1 MERVPEPELME
12 EEDQARAY
20 STADFEAPHEAFVD
34 QSARAFP
41 GPVAGR
47 ILDLGCGPGDIT
59 VRFAKRHPECSVLG
73 VDGSEAMLRFGRER
87 IEAEGLGERVLLE
100 RVFLPTDQL
109 GAGFDGA
116 ISNSLLHH
124 LQEPGVLWETL
135 KENVRPGAPVFV
147 MDLLRPESRSEAE
160 ALVETYSGDEPDV
173 LRRDFFL
180 SLCAAYRVD
189 EIEQQLTAAGL
200 SHLTVE
206 VISDRHWVVFG
217 RL

>member
-1 MERVPEPELME
+1 M
-12 EEDQARAY
+12 
-20 STADFEAPHEAFVD
+20 
-34 QSARAFP
+34 
-41 GPVAGR
+41 
-47 ILDLGCGPGDIT
+47 
-59 VRFAKRHPECSVLG
+59 
-73 VDGSEAMLRFGRER
+73 
-87 IEAEGLGERVLLE
+87 
-100 RVFLPTDQL
+100 FLPTDQL
-109 GAGFDGA
+109 GDGFDGA